1 MVKLVTTHPSY
12 EKMVASCLDIPGS
25 EDQGL
30 GSVGCNC
37 NPAIS
42 HLYVGEITHLYPFTS
57 TKTGILSAILG
68 ETNLLNPTTKSLIL
82 NFLGAHPG
90 LQKVEIPCFFSASSS
105 ASRVK
110 AVGKLNFFP
119 PATVEPCCRSRGN
132 FQRQLPGGKPPQKP
146 IVFEWRV

>member
-25 EDQGL
+25 EDQRL

-42 HLYVGEITHLYPFTS
+42 HLYVGEINHLYPFTS

-90 LQKVEIPCFFSASSS
+90 LQKVEIP
-105 ASRVK
+105 
-110 AVGKLNFFP
+110 FFP
-119 PATVEPCCRSRGN
+119 PHPQHPESRLLASWIFFHLRLLSLAAAAGETSKE
-132 FQRQLPGGKPPQKP
+132 QLQGGKPPQKP